1 MLLKYYAYA
10 HISFNK
16 LTNLRKTKMHITY
29 YQAHRQAQLLKYNCT
44 IELN

>member
-1 MLLKYYAYA
+1 MLLKKNAYA

-16 LTNLRKTKMHITY
+16 VTNLRKRKMHITY